1 MIAGCWGR
9 ENTLLHHGKYIKDL
23 SYLNRPIQEVVYID
37 FTDEV
42 VEYHKDNCIKLKL
55 FEGDVDDRELIDIIP
70 FLERKFIKILS
81 FIFV

>member
-1 MIAGCWGR
+1 
-9 ENTLLHHGKYIKDL
+9 
-23 SYLNRPIQEVVYID
+23 VYID

-70 FLERKFIKILS
+70 FLERKFFNILINL
-81 FIFV
+81 FLDLAKYPGDVR